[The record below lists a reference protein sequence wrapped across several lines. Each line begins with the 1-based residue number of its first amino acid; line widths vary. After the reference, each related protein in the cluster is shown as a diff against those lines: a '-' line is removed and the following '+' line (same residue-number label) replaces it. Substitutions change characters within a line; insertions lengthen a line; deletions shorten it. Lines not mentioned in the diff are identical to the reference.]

1 MTIVERQHAIR
12 AVTRGEQHQG
22 CVRQADPLIGV
33 PLDQVA
39 GTPDILDP
47 ESRELPGPTGQL
59 AERRNR
65 RGVALAPGE
74 QVIELNQNIR

>member
-1 MTIVERQHAIR
+1 MTMVERQHAIC
-12 AVTRGEQHQG
+12 AIAPGEQNKG